1 MRSVATFYH
10 FARTFAYICFFL
22 SLSVCRP
29 SALIALRAKWLKEQ
43 LGPEELP
50 GISIRRASLSHH
62 SVRTGAFS
70 NYLAMKKLK
79 KAALGYIATNLT
91 RADVSSLESIFNAM
105 DINHNGYISLKELDE
120 AIAKGNFDE
129 SILHDLRE
137 LRTDLAISGDQ
148 KLNWRDFVATT
159 MDRSIALREDNM
171 KMAFEHFGHTDA
183 EYLTIDD
190 LSEIFGGKAQA
201 LEVMAVLD
209 TNADGKVSFEDFRH
223 ALVESMDED
232 ETEVDNGEG
241 IS

>member
-1 MRSVATFYH
+1 MYVLL
-10 FARTFAYICFFL
+10 ICYFIIPTL
-22 SLSVCRP
+22 
-29 SALIALRAKWLKEQ
+29 ALRPTALAALRHKWFQQQ
-43 LGPEELP
+43 LGPDEMP
-50 GISIRRASLSHH
+50 DGATVRRASLSHH
-62 SVRTGAFS
+62 SMRTGEFS

-91 RADVSSLESIFNAM
+91 RADVSSLEEIFNSM

-120 AIAKGNFDE
+120 AIAKGNFDDN
-129 SILHDLRE
+129 ILHDLRE

-159 MDRSIALREDNM
+159 MDRSVALREDNM
-171 KMAFEHFGHTDA
+171 KMAFDHFSHSSA

-190 LSEIFGGKAQA
+190 LADIFGGRAQA

-209 TNADGKVSFEDFRH
+209 TDRDGKVSFEDFRH

-232 ETEVDNGEG
+232 ETEGDEDETEGSNGG
-241 IS
+241 IV